1 MARRVRLARPN
12 EAVGLSK
19 RLVDGSVGVCR
30 APRRAAGPRE
40 RGNPS
45 EPPRASRPG
54 FWGRWAEKSPRGD
67 LFATAPRR
75 ARTALADARAASMP
89 AKALS
94 LWVVNKSGGL
104 IYHRRFGEREGE
116 EAPGGGLDANA
127 CLRLA
132 SVFHSL
138 HAISRKVAPVS
149 GCGGIES
156 VECDTFDLY
165 CFQAETGTKMFI
177 TTTKGSVDA
186 SGTLRRAHRAFC
198 DYALKNPFYEMEMP
212 VRCELFDAQISNIA
226 RSVNGP

>member
-1 MARRVRLARPN
+1 
-12 EAVGLSK
+12 
-19 RLVDGSVGVCR
+19 
-30 APRRAAGPRE
+30 
-40 RGNPS
+40 
-45 EPPRASRPG
+45 
-54 FWGRWAEKSPRGD
+54 
-67 LFATAPRR
+67 
-75 ARTALADARAASMP
+75 MP
-89 AKALS
+89 ARVLS

-116 EAPGGGLDANA
+116 DAGRATLDANA

-149 GCGGIES
+149 GCTGIES

-212 VRCELFDAQISNIA
+212 VRCELFDVQISNIA